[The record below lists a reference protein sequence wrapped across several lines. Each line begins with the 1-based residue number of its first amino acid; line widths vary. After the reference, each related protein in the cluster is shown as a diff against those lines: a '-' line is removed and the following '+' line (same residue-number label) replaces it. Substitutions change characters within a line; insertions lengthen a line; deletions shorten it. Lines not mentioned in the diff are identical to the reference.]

1 VADAPDV
8 PRILATLQA
17 FLEGSEALR
26 AVLLLDRGDAA
37 EPVVVDCLLDGSAE
51 VAEGENVRA
60 LADYEWLDAAPL
72 GPLPPLRSFGPLDVD
87 FSALTVTAPF
97 GALDF
102 VARAVRDTAALFP
115 GRSVLS
121 AGFESTDPDRP
132 LFLTARR
139 DEPMVATLGDEEYE
153 LPRGWPSE

>member
-1 VADAPDV
+1 MADPPDV
-8 PRILATLQA
+8 PRIVATLQA
-17 FLEGSEALR
+17 FLEGAEALR

-37 EPVVVDCLLDGSAE
+37 GPLVVDCLLDGSAE
-51 VAEGENVRA
+51 VAEGEDVRA
-60 LADYEWLDAAPL
+60 VAEPEWLDATPL

-102 VARAVRDTAALFP
+102 VARTVRDTAALFP
-115 GRSVLS
+115 ARSVL
-121 AGFESTDPDRP
+121 AVGFESTDPARP

-139 DEPMVATLGDEEYE
+139 DEPMVVTLGDEEYE